1 MQKLDN
7 YIQELLSLALYKTKN
22 IYEAEELVQESLLTA
37 LIYINKGNEIKDYKS
52 YLISVLNGKYNDM
65 LRRKYNKEN

>member
-22 IYEAEELVQESLLTA
+22 IYEAEELVQETLLTT

-52 YLISVLNGKYNDM
+52 YLISVLNGK
-65 LRRKYNKEN
+65 

>member
-37 LIYINKGNEIKDYKS
+37 LIYINKSNEIKDNKS
-52 YLISVLNGKYNDM
+52 
-65 LRRKYNKEN
+65 